1 MIARYAA
8 LRADDARD
16 GRPSGSALA
25 GCIFEYPLHQWRD
38 VAGSKLKLADVVR
51 MALGLL
57 RIRLVYFLHEWPSGR
72 RRPQLA
78 AAAVAVVALVLLA
91 ALALV
96 ALAAF
101 VGVRWPL

>member
-8 LRADDARD
+8 LRADDPRSGAAA
-16 GRPSGSALA
+16 PSGSALA
-25 GCIFEYPLHQWRD
+25 GCIYEYPLHQWRD
-38 VAGSKLKLADVVR
+38 VAGSKLRLKDVVR
-51 MALGLL
+51 MGLGLL

-78 AAAVAVVALVLLA
+78 FAAVALVALALLA

-96 ALAAF
+96 AVLSF
-101 VGVRWPL
+101 VGLR

>member
-1 MIARYAA
+1 
-8 LRADDARD
+8 
-16 GRPSGSALA
+16 
-25 GCIFEYPLHQWRD
+25 
-38 VAGSKLKLADVVR
+38 

>member
-1 MIARYAA
+1 MTAA
-8 LRADDARD
+8 SQLRALSR
-16 GRPSGSALA
+16 
-25 GCIFEYPLHQWRD
+25 FPLHEWVD
-38 VAGSKLKLADVVR
+38 VAGSKLRLTDVAR
-51 MALGLL
+51 MAYGLCQ
-57 RIRLVYFLHEWPSGR
+57 IYATYFLHEWPSGR